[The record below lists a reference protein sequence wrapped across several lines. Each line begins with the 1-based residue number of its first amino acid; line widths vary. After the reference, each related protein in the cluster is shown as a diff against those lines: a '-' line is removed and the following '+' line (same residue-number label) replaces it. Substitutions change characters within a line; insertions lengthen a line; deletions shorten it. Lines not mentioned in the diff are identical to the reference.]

1 MSEPARITVE
11 MARCFNDRREALS
24 LIHSAYVRAGL
35 PSRSENALRVTRHQ
49 LLPRSRIFVAKA
61 GGKVVSTLSLI
72 PDSPAGLPLDD
83 RCRGQVDRL
92 RDRGLHIAEVGCF
105 ADRRQERG
113 KFMGNFCSLL
123 RFVAQYAIAQGID
136 SLAIAG
142 QPRRARFMKNCL
154 GFKEELTT
162 DRCES
167 LASDGPAP
175 VLLVLEFEL
184 LKRESPEKY
193 QAYFGQSVP
202 PGEFAGGF
210 MPRWE
215 ADYFGR
221 PCAIESHSSL
231 DFPIGGPR
239 FPVGSHI
246 YAPTRMISD
255 APMR

>member
-24 LIHSAYVRAGL
+24 LIHSAHVRAGL
-35 PSRSENALRVTRHQ
+35 PSKSENALRVTRHQ

-61 GGKVVSTLSLI
+61 GGKVVSTLSLM

-83 RCRGQVDRL
+83 RCPGQVDRL
-92 RDRGLHIAEVGCF
+92 RARGLHVAEVGCF

-113 KFMGNFCSLL
+113 KSMGNFCSLL
-123 RFVAQYAIAQGID
+123 RFVAQYAVVQGID
-136 SLAIAG
+136 SLVIAG
-142 QPRRARFMKNCL
+142 QRRRARFLKNYL

-162 DRCES
+162 ERSES
-167 LASDGPAP
+167 LASDAPAAV
-175 VLLVLEFEL
+175 VLLLEFER
-184 LKRESPEKY
+184 LKLESPQTY

-202 PGEFAGGF
+202 PGDFAGGF

-221 PCAIESHSSL
+221 PCAIESSSSL
-231 DFPIGGPR
+231 DFSVDCPR
-239 FPVGSHI
+239 FSVASPTF
-246 YAPTRMISD
+246 APTLMISE
-255 APMR
+255 APVQ